1 MVAESKKAK
10 EEMLHHHSDYDDAVH
25 HCCFGTALVPEGLWS
40 FADCVMTKRRSST
53 SPLTFESILYLNFNS
68 ELWDLNDVI
77 EANNR
82 RKNETN
88 ANQARLRET
97 RDRINNMRER
107 MNDWNAFQTLLAEID
122 SNIVHVVE
130 SDDSDEE

>member
-1 MVAESKKAK
+1 
-10 EEMLHHHSDYDDAVH
+10 
-25 HCCFGTALVPEGLWS
+25 
-40 FADCVMTKRRSST
+40 MTKRGSST

-68 ELWDLNDVI
+68 DLWDLNDVI

-130 SDDSDEE
+130 SDDSDED